1 MYRLEH
7 SSVIGSLQHMRQKS
21 YRPLSVFFLRIKGM
35 DFLGSVERSERGI
48 TLRAELTEIWRNKA
62 LPK

>member
-1 MYRLEH
+1 MYRLEY
-7 SSVIGSLQHMRQKS
+7 SSVIGSLQYMRQKS

-35 DFLGSVERSERGI
+35 DVLGSVERSERGI

-62 LPK
+62 LSK